1 MNGNVGSLLDL
12 KFQLYAGPLDGL
24 CEDFAVTD
32 DYEMEFK
39 DLNRIL
45 HDLIKI
51 LDIEIE
57 CKDAN
62 MDFSM
67 ARFTQEY
74 LAHMKGQLGPKRTV
88 LSLEEIQE
96 GFKGFMVKQAQRY
109 LMLDLT

>member
-1 MNGNVGSLLDL
+1 MNGNSVSSLIDL
-12 KFQLYAGPLDGL
+12 KFQMHSDAVDGL

-67 ARFTQEY
+67 AKFTSEY
-74 LAHMKGQLGPKRTV
+74 LSHMKT
-88 LSLEEIQE
+88 
-96 GFKGFMVKQAQRY
+96 
-109 LMLDLT
+109 